1 MDSIRTFF
9 SLLPKTVEPLKDLTF
24 LKILFPL
31 LTVVVGLGCLYYG
44 FKGIFHQETVW
55 IINRYLHQRIEGKW
69 AILLG
74 IVYLIFAAAIFS
86 ILGTMSYYLW
96 V

>member
-9 SLLPKTVEPLKDLTF
+9 SLLPEAIEPLKEITF

-31 LTVVVGLGCLYYG
+31 VTIVAGFGSLYYG

-55 IINRYLHQRIEGKW
+55 IISRYLHQRIEGKW

-96 V
+96 I